1 MSKKEKSGNTKYANY
16 ASSKLGF
23 SISIPSNWKVN
34 TDRLE
39 AEPGPSREEV
49 YEAFSQAFPDSAMTL
64 EEFKQQAE
72 QPRRPASA
80 QKAYEKLLEEQRA
93 SALSFE
99 KFNKIYDE
107 DKKKAYKSFFETCL
121 GMPTDED
128 IEKEY
133 VSRNL
138 SSEKA
143 YKRLMEDPE
152 TFLIS
157 FEEFEQKYKEE
168 QERQRERERKN
179 EELSLMEEGYFEAS
193 PPDDNNYPSVEVT
206 KLNLTRSMNPLE
218 LYQLD
223 KLSYEEALQRIR
235 PSKEITVD
243 GLQGVKYY
251 CIYDIGETRNETEM
265 PKYFNVYLIEEQT
278 GWIITCS
285 CLTKVFPKY
294 KEIFTQI
301 ITSFHRI

>member
-1 MSKKEKSGNTKYANY
+1 MQKDEIKNINY
-16 ASSKLGF
+16 TSYDSNKLGF
-23 SISIPSNWKVN
+23 FISIPSNWKVN

-39 AEPGPSREEV
+39 VEQELSREGA
-49 YEAFSQAFPDSAMTL
+49 YEAFRQTFPDSSITL
-64 EEFKQQAE
+64 EEFKQQSE
-72 QPRRPASA
+72 QSRRPASA
-80 QKAYEKLLEEQRA
+80 QEAYEKLLEEQRA
-93 SALSFE
+93 SALSLE

-121 GMPTDED
+121 GMPTDKD

-133 VSRNL
+133 VSRDL

-143 YKRLMEDPE
+143 YKRLIKDPE

-157 FEEFEQKYKEE
+157 FEEFEQQYKEE
-168 QERQRERERKN
+168 QERKK
-179 EELSLMEEGYFEAS
+179 EELSQMEEGYFEAS
-193 PPDDNNYPSVEVT
+193 PPDDENYPSAEVT
-206 KLNLTRSMNPLE
+206 KLNIPRSMIPLE

-223 KLSYEEALQRIR
+223 KPSPEEVSQGIR
-235 PSKEITVD
+235 PSKGITLD

-251 CIYDIGETRNETEM
+251 YIYDTGETRNMAEM
-265 PKYFNVYLIEEQT
+265 TKFFNVYLIEEQT

-294 KEIFTQI
+294 KEIFTKI
-301 ITSFHRI
+301 IS

>member
-1 MSKKEKSGNTKYANY
+1 MNKKDKSGNKKYANY
-16 ASSKLGF
+16 SSNKLGF

-34 TDRLE
+34 TGGLE
-39 AEPGPSREEV
+39 AEPGLSREGA
-49 YEAFSQAFPDSAMTL
+49 YEAFRQTFPDSSMTL
-64 EEFKQQAE
+64 EEFKQQSE
-72 QPRRPASA
+72 QPRRPASP
-80 QKAYEKLLEEQRA
+80 KEAYEKLLEEQRA

-107 DKKKAYKSFFETCL
+107 DRKKAYKSFFETCL
-121 GMPTDED
+121 GTPTDED

-133 VSRNL
+133 VSRDL
-138 SSEKA
+138 SAEKA
-143 YKRLMEDPE
+143 YKRLMKNPE

-157 FEEFEQKYKEE
+157 FEEFEQQYKEE
-168 QERQRERERKN
+168 QERKRERGKKR
-179 EELSLMEEGYFEAS
+179 EELSQMEEGYFEAS
-193 PPDDNNYPSVEVT
+193 PPDDENYPSVEVT
-206 KLNLTRSMNPLE
+206 KLNLTRSMSPLE

-223 KLSYEEALQRIR
+223 KLSHEEALQGIR

-251 CIYDIGETRNETEM
+251 CIYDTGETRNETEM

-285 CLTKVFPKY
+285 CLTKVFSKY
-294 KEIFTQI
+294 KEVFTKI
-301 ITSFHRI
+301 ISSFRRI